1 MSEYVPY
8 LPIMLDCRARPILV
22 IGGGR
27 VAERKII
34 HMLEAKAIVIVIS
47 PEVTAVVKELA
58 ERGKLHW
65 LQRTYIAGDLSASL
79 SAVHSSGID
88 RNSNTVTHSNT
99 DTDFTTA
106 EPSQTVTDSSNR
118 LQRYLL
124 VYAATSRPDVNQ
136 RIAEEAQRCGIPV
149 NVADRH
155 ELGTFINPAV
165 IRRGRLVASVS
176 TSGAGPAIS
185 RRIVSELENY
195 FDEDYELY
203 MEFMYHLRHHIK
215 QVVHDPQER
224 RRLLEQAA
232 TLDVLAQIRHK
243 QFVWWDEEQIEQWII
258 QYRGR

>member
-22 IGGGR
+22 IGGGK

-34 HMLEAKAIVIVIS
+34 HMLEAGAIVTVIS
-47 PEVTAVVKELA
+47 PDVTAAIQQLA
-58 ERGKLHW
+58 EKGQLNW
-65 LQRTYIAGDLSASL
+65 LKREYRAGDLSEGICSPLTTEATVDASIAEC
-79 SAVHSSGID
+79 SD
-88 RNSNTVTHSNT
+88 
-99 DTDFTTA
+99 TTA
-106 EPSQTVTDSSNR
+106 HPLGQS
-118 LQRYLL
+118 QRYLL
-124 VYAATSRPDVNQ
+124 VYATTSLPDVNQ
-136 RIAEEAQRCGIPV
+136 SVAEEAQRYGIPV

-155 ELGTFINPAV
+155 ERGTFINPAV

-185 RRIVSELENY
+185 RRLVSELENY

-215 QVVHDPQER
+215 RVVHDPQER